1 VIREKVIRGVS
12 GSIRQGQ
19 NKTSSKLE
27 MELPARIK
35 ATLGSAI
42 PQRMRGLIRNL
53 KGKRGGSISDHL
65 GGLFGDGVDANK
77 KADGTKILGHVF
89 ENKQ

>member
-1 VIREKVIRGVS
+1 
-12 GSIRQGQ
+12 
-19 NKTSSKLE
+19 
-27 MELPARIK
+27 
-35 ATLGSAI
+35 
-42 PQRMRGLIRNL
+42 MRGLIHAL